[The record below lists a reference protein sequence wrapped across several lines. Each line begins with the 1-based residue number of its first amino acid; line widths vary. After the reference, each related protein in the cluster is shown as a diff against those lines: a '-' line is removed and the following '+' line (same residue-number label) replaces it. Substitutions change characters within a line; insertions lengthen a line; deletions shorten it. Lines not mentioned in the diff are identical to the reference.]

1 MSNIDKSRFRLPP
14 VYPITD
20 SQISGLSHTEQVRR
34 LIEGGARFM
43 QLREKHVAARDFFPD
58 ASAAIAYAH
67 ENQSLIVI
75 NDRVDIAV
83 AAGADGVHLGQTDL
97 PPEAARRLLGND
109 AIIGFSTH
117 SVEQLKDALRM
128 PIDYIAIGPIF
139 PTSTKENPNPT
150 VGIDGIT
157 MAKYFVGD
165 TPLVAIGGITAANAK
180 SVLVRGADSAAIIS
194 DLLRKPRE
202 ISNRYQEM
210 LNIVCQG

>member
-1 MSNIDKSRFRLPP
+1 
-14 VYPITD
+14 
-20 SQISGLSHTEQVRR
+20 
-34 LIEGGARFM
+34 M